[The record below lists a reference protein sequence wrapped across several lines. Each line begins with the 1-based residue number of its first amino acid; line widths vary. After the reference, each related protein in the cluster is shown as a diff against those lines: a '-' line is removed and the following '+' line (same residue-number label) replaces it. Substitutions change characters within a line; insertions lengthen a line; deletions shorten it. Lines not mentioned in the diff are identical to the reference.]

1 MCVQVMRLTI
11 RHSGDPPIRR
21 GLQNLILDAL
31 TAFAYQNDGYDYLYI
46 FFLWPMERMRIVL
59 SFLSTV

>member
-31 TAFAYQNDGYDYLYI
+31 TAFAYQNDGLGSSEGIPESYI
-46 FFLWPMERMRIVL
+46 IFV
-59 SFLSTV
+59 